1 MGSYDKLDEDGIITV
16 GEKVEG
22 KDVLIGKTRALS
34 ANMGMSQFITLSD
47 DRQDDLDSTSRK
59 TYSKVDAS
67 VVMPPNKTGIV
78 DQVWTAHSVEAD
90 AWPSSQPVMDDDRGI
105 LPALSEFPSGSIG
118 STRYTGSG
126 EQGTCESGCHQ
137 AAQRLMEVSGHM
149 EAEY

>member
-1 MGSYDKLDEDGIITV
+1 MCNATLPSPLPSTDSDPRFPYRNAVLLLSLTAGVAVAVAAVVGVLDAAAGS
-16 GEKVEG
+16 
-22 KDVLIGKTRALS
+22 A
-34 ANMGMSQFITLSD
+34 
-47 DRQDDLDSTSRK
+47 
-59 TYSKVDAS
+59 
-67 VVMPPNKTGIV
+67 GIV